1 MTHEEAMHAAQL
13 KRAWADEGALR
24 SSRPWR
30 NDPASFRWMA
40 GVILESELGDLI
52 QGEDDEEP

>member
-1 MTHEEAMHAAQL
+1 MTHEEAMHAAQF
-13 KRAWADEGALR
+13 KRAWADEALYV
-24 SSRPWR
+24 RPTWR